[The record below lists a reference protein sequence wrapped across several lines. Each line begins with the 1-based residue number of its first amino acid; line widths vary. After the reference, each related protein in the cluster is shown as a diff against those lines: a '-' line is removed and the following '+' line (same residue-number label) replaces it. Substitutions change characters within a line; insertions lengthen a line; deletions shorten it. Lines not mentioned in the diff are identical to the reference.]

1 MRYVSEAIRQ
11 SRCEGFIPKQSHRSE
26 RLLRR
31 FTPRNDTSCQMEE
44 NDLIVERKKKLV
56 ELKEFGIEPY
66 GRKFIRT
73 HKIAEIKEDI
83 SGKVKVAGRIVA
95 LRGHGKASFADLKDA
110 SGKIQLYFKN
120 DVLGDEKYKIFKKT
134 DIGDFLGVEGPTF
147 RTKMGELSIRV
158 EDFKVLA
165 KSLRPLPEKWHG
177 LKDVEL
183 RYRKRYLD
191 LIANE
196 KVSKIF
202 QQRSQLI
209 RKMRK
214 FLEERD
220 FLEVETPMM
229 QELPGGAKARPFLTH
244 HQALDADLYLR
255 IAPELYLKRLLVGG
269 FEKVYEINKSF
280 RNEGIDTL
288 HNPEFTML
296 ETYTAYSDYEEM
308 MEMTENLITFLSREI
323 LKKEEIE
330 YQGQKINLKS
340 PWTRM
345 SLEESLKKYC
355 SLEDFSNLEKMRKIA
370 QGLDLELTGKESGFE
385 IGDNIFEKKV
395 QPGLT
400 SPTFILDYPINT
412 SPLAKNKPAHP
423 EIAERFELFIAGLEI
438 ANAYS
443 ELNDPGEQR
452 RRFENEVKEKR
463 EGIERGVDEDYL
475 EALEYGMPP
484 AGGLGI
490 GIDRL
495 VMLFTN
501 SSSIREVILFPQLRP
516 EQ

>member
-1 MRYVSEAIRQ
+1 
-11 SRCEGFIPKQSHRSE
+11 
-26 RLLRR
+26 
-31 FTPRNDTSCQMEE
+31 
-44 NDLIVERKKKLV
+44 
-56 ELKEFGIEPY
+56 
-66 GRKFIRT
+66 
-73 HKIAEIKEDI
+73 
-83 SGKVKVAGRIVA
+83 
-95 LRGHGKASFADLKDA
+95 
-110 SGKIQLYFKN
+110 
-120 DVLGDEKYKIFKKT
+120 LGDEKYKIFKKT